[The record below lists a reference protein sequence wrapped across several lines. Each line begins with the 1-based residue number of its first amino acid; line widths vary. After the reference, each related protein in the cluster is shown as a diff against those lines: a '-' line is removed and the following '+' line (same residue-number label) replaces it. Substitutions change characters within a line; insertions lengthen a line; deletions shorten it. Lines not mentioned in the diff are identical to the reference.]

1 MPSDPLPPEVLDAR
15 LRVGRRVRTLR
26 EERGWSQERLGEYAG
41 IDRKSVY
48 RMELATHSPSLDHLA
63 LVASALEVPLNSL
76 FT

>member
-1 MPSDPLPPEVLDAR
+1 MPSDPLPAAALDAR
-15 LRVGRRVRTLR
+15 RRVGRRVRSIR
-26 EERGWSQERLGEYAG
+26 EERGWSQERLGEQAG

-63 LVASALEVPLNSL
+63 MVASALEVPLSSL